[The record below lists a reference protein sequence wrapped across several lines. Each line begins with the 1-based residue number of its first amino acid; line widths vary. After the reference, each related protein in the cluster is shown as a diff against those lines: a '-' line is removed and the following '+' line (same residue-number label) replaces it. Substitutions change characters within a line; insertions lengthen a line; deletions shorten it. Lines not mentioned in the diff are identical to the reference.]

1 MKENPSPSK
10 KELILQICEE
20 KGFTVIH
27 REEIE
32 LINRALSE
40 RLGPRGGATPS
51 YIANVLIEAGK
62 DVRYRDI
69 MVKRRADDR
78 YGDLFEGVLSFKN
91 LEASEGSLREIDRL
105 YHKFKAEG
113 DKVGVARTELLATTG
128 WRRASVMAKNRKLA
142 PSIRLEKEEIAC
154 WFELWSE
161 NPEVF
166 WDWLELRK
174 RSQKFLKQFGDL
186 SDSDGSYE

>member
-1 MKENPSPSK
+1 MKENPLPSK

-20 KGFTVIH
+20 KGFTVVR

-40 RLGPRGGATPS
+40 RLGPRGGTTPS
-51 YIANVLIEAGK
+51 YIANVLIEGGK

-69 MVKRRADDR
+69 LIKRRADDR

-91 LEASEGSLREIDRL
+91 LETAARSLKEIDQL

-113 DKVGVARTELLATTG
+113 DRVGMARTKLLATTG
-128 WRRASVMAKNRKLA
+128 WRRASIMAKNRRLS
-142 PSIRLEKEEIAC
+142 PSIRLEKEEIAR

-174 RSQKFLKQFGDL
+174 KSQKFLQQFEDL
-186 SDSDGSYE
+186 SDSDCSYE